1 MRSASLVFASID
13 RLTEGVVMAA
23 QTATSSS
30 LGFDFLG
37 EVLAHLLEFA
47 GELIVVL
54 LHAVEAGAPFYGVLG
69 EM

>member
-1 MRSASLVFASID
+1 
-13 RLTEGVVMAA
+13 MAA